1 MNPLKNITPFRPQS
15 WFRALCGGL
24 LMAGTLAAHAQ
35 AFPSK
40 PIRLVVGFGAGG
52 LGDIVARAL
61 GQKMSESMGQS
72 VVVENMPGAGGIT
85 ASAAVARA
93 APDGYTLL
101 LVSGQNAISG
111 SLFKSLPYHPVNSYS
126 MISTLGTFHYLLVVD
141 KDSPY
146 KTVADVLGAA
156 QKDPARFNI
165 ATVSVGSVQNLS
177 ARLLVSTAGLNVP
190 VVPFKSTTD
199 VITALK
205 GQTVQA
211 AVETTPGILG
221 QVKNGSL
228 RAIATTA
235 PKRPSMLPA
244 VPTFAESDVASLKNF
259 EADSWNGIVAP
270 AGTPRDVVMRLN
282 SEIVKALADPAL
294 RQKMVDLGIEP
305 GASTPEQ
312 LKQVFLSD
320 AAKWDTVIR
329 QANIEKQ

>member
-1 MNPLKNITPFRPQS
+1 MNLQKHIRPFLPKS
-15 WFRALCGGL
+15 WLHALCGGL
-24 LMAGTLAAHAQ
+24 LMAGAIAAHAQ
-35 AFPSK
+35 PFPSK
-40 PIRLVVGFGAGG
+40 PIRLVVGFGPGG

-101 LVSGQNAISG
+101 LVSGQNAIAG
-111 SLFKSLPYHPVNSYS
+111 SLFKSLPYHPLNSYS

-146 KTVADVLGAA
+146 KTVADVLDAA
-156 QKDPARFNI
+156 NRDPARFNI
-165 ATVSVGSVQNLS
+165 GTVSVGSVQNLS
-177 ARLLVSTAGLNVP
+177 ARLLVSTSGINVP
-190 VVPFKSTTD
+190 VVPFKSTSD
-199 VITALK
+199 IISALK

-221 QVKNGSL
+221 QVKSGSL

-235 PKRPSMLPA
+235 PKRASMLPA
-244 VPTFAESDVASLKNF
+244 VPTFAESGVASLKNF

-282 SEIVKALADPAL
+282 SEIVKALSDPAL

-305 GASTPEQ
+305 GGSTPEQ
-312 LKQVFLSD
+312 LKQVFLND